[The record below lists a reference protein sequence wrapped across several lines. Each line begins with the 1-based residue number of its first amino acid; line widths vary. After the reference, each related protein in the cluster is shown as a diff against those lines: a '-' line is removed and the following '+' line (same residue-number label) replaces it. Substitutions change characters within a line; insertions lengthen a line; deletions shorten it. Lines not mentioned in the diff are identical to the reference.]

1 VPHHLLDLADP
12 HEPFS
17 VVDWVQR
24 ARALVPEVAARGRLP
39 LVVGGTGLYVSALL
53 DGYELPGQPP
63 PPELRGR
70 LLVELEADGLPPLAA
85 RLERVDPATAARTDL
100 RNPRRV
106 LRALERVEAADG
118 GAVPTAGAAPYPGRI
133 AVLGISRPPDVLRA
147 WIDARVAR
155 MFANGLLDEIRHL
168 LDADY
173 DASLSP
179 MTGHGYRE
187 AARVLAGEWDLA
199 RAVEVTARHTRQY
212 AKRQLTWLRGDARI
226 VWLAAGDLPADDP
239 LLVEQGVGLLRALL
253 S

>member
-1 VPHHLLDLADP
+1 LANPD
-12 HEPFS
+12 EPFS
-17 VVDWVQR
+17 VVDWVER
-24 ARALVPEVAARGRLP
+24 ARSLVPEVAARGRLP

-63 PPELRGR
+63 SPELRGQ
-70 LLVELEADGLPPLAA
+70 LLAELEADGLPPLAA
-85 RLERVDPATAARTDL
+85 RLERVDPGAAARTDL

-118 GAVPTAGAAPYPGRI
+118 GAAPPAGAAPYPGRI

-147 WIDARVAR
+147 RIDARVDW
-155 MFANGLLDEIRHL
+155 MFAKGLLDEVRHL
-168 LDADY
+168 LDAGY
-173 DASLSP
+173 HASLAP

-199 RAVEVTARHTRQY
+199 RAIEVTARHTRQY
-212 AKRQLTWLRGDARI
+212 AKRQLTWLRRDARI
-226 VWLAAGDLPADDP
+226 LWLPAGDLPADDP
-239 LLVEQGVGLLRALL
+239 SLVQEGVELLRALL